1 MDKKAERT
9 HYVELLHFPLEC
21 HYYYSKAECECIFGV
36 GYVLSFQGV
45 WYYNL
50 SICQPAS
57 SSFFSR
63 FQCLCFHYS
72 VSRLHTVGLYLDFAK
87 RRTDSEVIY
96 ISCNITCHVFKC
108 SNLICNLVWTVDIH
122 TKIALSFYI
131 RSETVNSWLIQ
142 LWIWELGGLL
152 YLFLLHLHT
161 SAQYF
166 CHTFA
171 RLKKGWSYVKLKL
184 YWYSY
189 EQSFRALL
197 FWSECLW
204 AKHNLLPCLW
214 YIHIRICSCK

>member
-1 MDKKAERT
+1 M
-9 HYVELLHFPLEC
+9 HFWGRLCFVFSE
-21 HYYYSKAECECIFGV
+21 GL
-36 GYVLSFQGV
+36 VL
-45 WYYNL
+45 
-50 SICQPAS
+50 QPFYLPAGFFFF
-57 SSFFSR
+57 FFSQ

-166 CHTFA
+166 CHTLA
-171 RLKKGWSYVKLKL
+171 RLKKGWSYVKLEL
-184 YWYSY
+184 YWTIIPGFAVLKRMFMS
-189 EQSFRALL
+189 
-197 FWSECLW
+197 
-204 AKHNLLPCLW
+204 
-214 YIHIRICSCK
+214 